1 MGQDAGI
8 SDGSCDMLPDSLLLH
23 IFSCMQSP
31 ELCRFTL
38 PHVCKRWARL
48 LAQHSPVWKDITVDF
63 CLKKG
68 THHRLLRSA
77 LERWMHHRAAYTH
90 QLVLRC
96 SGSDTTHSFPADGHG
111 LVNLFEMVK
120 QRLTSLVIEDC
131 NDIFLAQSMHQL
143 SRMQALQ
150 SLHLLGLKHRIF
162 ARNIEALTS
171 LRELKELRMTA
182 AAAFEGDTR
191 VHIFHGFPITVCK
204 LPTLTSLQLSSAG
217 IIIAPLEVSQL
228 TSLQALDLSGCMNLC
243 TLPVCLSRMTFL
255 NQLRLADAF
264 QAPLQI
270 HETNNSIYTKWKF
283 DLLDLSGNGY
293 NHFPEELTHATVK
306 TLVLSRNLLNNAAQP
321 PLPAPV
327 VNPMLRVEHLFLE
340 QCDLGCVPPYIPTFT
355 TLTSLFLSQNGL
367 VALPDHFSA
376 LVNLC
381 VLDAHANP
389 FPCLPEVLTSLRK
402 LKHLNL
408 SACDYLEVASQ
419 ASAEVLLQT
428 APSLLQIDLKKS
440 GAVPYQTSSAAHL
453 AAAAEQLKTT
463 RPRCAIVF

>member
-1 MGQDAGI
+1 
-8 SDGSCDMLPDSLLLH
+8 
-23 IFSCMQSP
+23 
-31 ELCRFTL
+31 
-38 PHVCKRWARL
+38 
-48 LAQHSPVWKDITVDF
+48 
-63 CLKKG
+63 
-68 THHRLLRSA
+68 
-77 LERWMHHRAAYTH
+77 
-90 QLVLRC
+90 
-96 SGSDTTHSFPADGHG
+96 
-111 LVNLFEMVK
+111 
-120 QRLTSLVIEDC
+120 
-131 NDIFLAQSMHQL
+131 
-143 SRMQALQ
+143 MQALQ
-150 SLHLLGLKHRIF
+150 SLHLLGKMLSLLCTELVAVHR
-162 ARNIEALTS
+162 AHCLPAGPPATS
-171 LRELKELRMTA
+171 PWSAQELRMTA

-204 LPTLTSLQLSSAG
+204 LPNLTSLQLSSAG

-327 VNPMLRVEHLFLE
+327 VNPMLRVE
-340 QCDLGCVPPYIPTFT
+340 
-355 TLTSLFLSQNGL
+355 NGL